1 VQQKLFII
9 SNESISNQDNY
20 FFCDNIDLKTLPE
33 EFSQKIDTI
42 LVARTSVK
50 ERTKFININNN
61 KIKIFNKIFFY
72 LNFLNKSFNKD
83 NIYLAISITPYT
95 FLGCTLIYLKGAR
108 PFLYLRS
115 DGFKEYQIIIGFIGR
130 YIYGVM
136 FYFLC
141 KFCNLI
147 TCENSLLRNNKGD
160 IVYPSEIEDRWF
172 ANRVTPNLTKPKI
185 LYVGRIRIEKGVF
198 SLVDIINIFKDKI
211 DFTIA
216 TAEKYEL
223 CPIKNTKILT
233 VKDSVDDLI
242 KIYDEC
248 NITILPSFTE
258 SYPKVIDESLSR
270 LRPVIIFEE
279 ISHIINNRS
288 GIFLCK
294 RSSVELQNTISYIL
308 KNYELIKNKILR
320 NNLSTK
326 KNFINKFYDIL
337 LKSL

>member
-1 VQQKLFII
+1 VEQKLFII
-9 SNESISNQDNY
+9 SNESISNQNNH

-33 EFSQKIDTI
+33 ELSQKIDTT

-50 ERTKFININNN
+50 ERTKLININNN

-72 LNFLNKSFNKD
+72 LYFLNKSFDKN
-83 NIYLAISITPYT
+83 NIYLAVSITPYT
-95 FLGCTLIYLKGAR
+95 FLGCILIYFKGAR

-115 DGFKEYQIIIGFIGR
+115 DGFKEYKIIVGFIGH

-147 TCENSLLRNNKGD
+147 SCEKSLLRNNKGE
-160 IVYPSEIEDRWF
+160 IVYPSEIDERWF
-172 ANRVTPNLTKPKI
+172 SNRLTPNLIKPKV
-185 LYVGRIRIEKGVF
+185 LYVGRIRIEKGIF
-198 SLVDIINIFKDKI
+198 SLADIISTSKEKI
-211 DFTIA
+211 DFTVA
-216 TAEKYEL
+216 TSEKYEL
-223 CPIKNTKILT
+223 SPIQNTKILN

-242 KIYDEC
+242 KAYDEC

-279 ISHIINNRS
+279 ISHIINNRL
-288 GIFLCK
+288 GIFICK
-294 RSSVELQNTISYIL
+294 RSLVELMDTINYVL
-308 KNYELIKNKILR
+308 KNYELIKNKILS
-320 NNLSTK
+320 NNLNTK
-326 KNFINKFYDIL
+326 KNFINKFYNIL
-337 LKSL
+337 LKKF